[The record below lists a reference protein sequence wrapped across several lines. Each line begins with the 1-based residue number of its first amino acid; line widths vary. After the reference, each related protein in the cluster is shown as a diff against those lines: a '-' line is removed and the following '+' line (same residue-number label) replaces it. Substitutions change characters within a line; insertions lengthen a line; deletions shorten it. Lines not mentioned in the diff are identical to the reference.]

1 MVGGFAPASDAI
13 RWTAV
18 EDSLWSFSTL
28 ELNLSKLSDSGV
40 PVCCERKT
48 GWSDAR
54 GGHQRCVNNQTD
66 KGQIIFLFFFN
77 GD

>member
-40 PVCCERKT
+40 FVVSAKLT
-48 GWSDAR
+48 GATSAAVISAALITR
-54 GGHQRCVNNQTD
+54 QI
-66 KGQIIFLFFFN
+66 KGRLFFFFFN